1 MSYTTSYSVA
11 KKKFSPDEEGADP
24 ETGFREAQPE
34 KYKRELPVAGNYASI
49 PSIIATHT
57 LDGAIDKF
65 AAYAVT
71 GKIKA
76 PEVSIA
82 GLLGVSMDDTENEF
96 KRNSSAKEK
105 TSGNW
110 LF

>member
-1 MSYTTSYSVA
+1 MVST
-11 KKKFSPDEEGADP
+11 KRFSPDEEGADP

-34 KYKRELPVAGNYASI
+34 KYKRELPVAGEYASI
-49 PSIIATHT
+49 PSIISIHT

-65 AAYAVT
+65 AAFLVT
-71 GKIKA
+71 GKIKT

-82 GLLGVSMDDTENEF
+82 GALGVTMDDADDEF
-96 KRNSSAKEK
+96 KRSSVSKGKE
-105 TSGNW
+105 SGNW